1 MAHSVG
7 VVDEETLKHLRK
19 DITCQR
25 SHLGAHDL
33 LNI

>member
-19 DITCQR
+19 DITCQQ